1 MTYVLQNPYEK
12 KTILHLEDGI
22 RVEIPEFQLRTLLV
36 LLYSKSNI
44 KRKAVTFFN
53 SFFGTK
59 KTYKYWQEKFL
70 HVHQAFKAK
79 VKLEEF
85 EGARISHHV

>member
-1 MTYVLQNPYEK
+1 MTYVLQNPYER
-12 KTILHLEDGI
+12 KTVLHLENGVQ
-22 RVEIPEFQLRTLLV
+22 VEIPEFQLRTLLV

-59 KTYKYWQEKFL
+59 RSYKYWQEKFL
-70 HVHQAFKAK
+70 HVREAFKNK
-79 VKLEEF
+79 VKLEDF

>member
-12 KTILHLEDGI
+12 KTVLHLEDGVS
-22 RVEIPEFQLRTLLV
+22 VEIPEFQLRTLLV
-36 LLYSKSNI
+36 LLFNESNI

-53 SFFGTK
+53 YAFGTK
-59 KTYKYWQEKFL
+59 KTFKYWRKKFL
-70 HVHQAFKAK
+70 HVHEAFRNK

-85 EGARISHHV
+85 EGARVSHRV